1 MFFLTIVNAKELD
14 HSLCLQTTTQNSP
27 FLPSGGR
34 YYRQSPILIVPAYAE
49 RGGRWPDWV
58 VMNATKSHSPK
69 VIINLNFSLTS

>member
-49 RGGRWPDWV
+49 GGGGGRTEWSW
-58 VMNATKSHSPK
+58 MLQKAIHQKS
-69 VIINLNFSLTS
+69 